1 MGFVWFPPF
10 AVVVVLLYFLL
21 LLRRLVNDAAA
32 AAAGFERWPIRL
44 MSVTSLLE
52 LSLCD
57 GLIPRDYPI
66 KYCSRMSFFWFTVC
80 GLLTGLDERMGCG

>member
-1 MGFVWFPPF
+1 MGFVPFPPF
-10 AVVVVLLYFLL
+10 AVVVFLL
-21 LLRRLVNDAAA
+21 LLRRLGKGAGWGGLLFARVFLNNA
-32 AAAGFERWPIRL
+32 AAAGFERWRIRL

-66 KYCSRMSFFWFTVC
+66 KFCSRICRSF
-80 GLLTGLDERMGCG
+80 GL